1 MDPLFKLI
9 QTDDAA
15 ALGAFKTAEGAGDS
29 FGPAPV
35 IVPFSQSA
43 PQLNISADNLK
54 SITTLNVTDSFQWTN
69 APPLTHGDEWNA
81 RYDIPS
87 LDLREESIQ
96 LNPSLNNL
104 ARQLFIAKDNLDEIN
119 RLLEKAKKLG
129 TSAAGATGGA
139 AGTGLAIAYLAH
151 RAGLGGSAA
160 LLTGTVGG
168 VAGSLGLD
176 ITAIA
181 KSGADVVNTV
191 TAGAGAGGSG
201 QSKSNIHGK
210 GFQDYDQYLAPYR
223 DMYTT
228 KLTGW
233 RYKLPYLT
241 DQQRKSSSSY
251 SSADISKFGG
261 VAELAS
267 KVQRISTS
275 IQAITAPGVY
285 VDTAKSFNFGQDEK
299 QYTVEFP
306 LLNTGDPRDIIRN
319 WQLLFLL
326 TYQNRPNRIDRVQ
339 IAPPK
344 IYQAMIPGV
353 WYSKHA
359 YISNISI
366 DFVGNRR
373 KMTLLVPVVKQKQGV
388 FSSTERHGREREN
401 LNNQT
406 GMADTGM
413 PEAVVAGEIYGP
425 SGSTLGTSSSTA
437 AQNSTLPV
445 TTIIPDAYNVS
456 ITLKE
461 LIPESQNTMFAA
473 IHKPNTVTVSSSEQS
488 GSDMLENGKN
498 FTNR

>member
-29 FGPAPV
+29 FGPDPV

-104 ARQLFIAKDNLDEIN
+104 ARQLFIAKDNLDEIE

-160 LLTGTVGG
+160 LLTGTAGG

-267 KVQRISTS
+267 KAVRMTTA
-275 IQAITAPGVY
+275 IQAITSPGVY
-285 VDTAKSFNFGQDEK
+285 VDNAKSFNFGQDEK

-388 FSSTERHGREREN
+388 FSQTEKQKTATSIHGWAAK
-401 LNNQT
+401 
-406 GMADTGM
+406 ADQFIGGIFGIK
-413 PEAVVAGEIYGP
+413 PKSY
-425 SGSTLGTSSSTA
+425 GTSSSTA